1 MYAANRVMSLC
12 RLDEV
17 PQRTISFFPVFDKYH
32 TEYEFDKIVII
43 IIVKLR
49 TFPRKQYQ
57 NGIAT

>member
-1 MYAANRVMSLC
+1 MVIFNIYQYSQYTYQKNKF
-12 RLDEV
+12 
-17 PQRTISFFPVFDKYH
+17 TFIPVLYKYH
-32 TEYEFDKIVII
+32 TECEFDKIVII

>member
-1 MYAANRVMSLC
+1 MYAVNRVMCLY

-17 PQRTISFFPVFDKYH
+17 PQGTISFFPVFDKYH
-32 TEYEFDKIVII
+32 TEYEFYKIVII